1 MLPNLELPPQGISY
15 QGRKRKREREREV
28 RERERDQKAW
38 KRPGTTTSLL

>member
-15 QGRKRKREREREV
+15 QGRKREREREV

>member
-15 QGRKRKREREREV
+15 QGRKRERERE